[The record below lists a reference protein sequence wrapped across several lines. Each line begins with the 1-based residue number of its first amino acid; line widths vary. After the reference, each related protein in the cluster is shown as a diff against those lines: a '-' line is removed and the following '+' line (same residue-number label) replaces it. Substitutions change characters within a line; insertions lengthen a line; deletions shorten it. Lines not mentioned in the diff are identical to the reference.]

1 MSYVGFRQLSRI
13 SKQND
18 TCRNNGV
25 EVCWY
30 NQCRASAPAR
40 ALVAQKMNNLRT
52 TSPLAKAT
60 AYTPRADVCTSHHE
74 FHIVPSAPSQ
84 SEHRCRQRQVTHER
98 EPREPRLRRP
108 PFSAVSLRHGRAPL
122 LLHYP
127 SRYPARHT
135 PRGAPRS
142 SLVRR
147 TCPSPRRALTAPSPA
162 QSPPADPPAAPPAEG
177 VPPAVPPAEPP
188 LSPRRSPEVRR
199 SMRRRRSVS
208 RSWSGVGLG

>member
-1 MSYVGFRQLSRI
+1 MISLCISRQ
-13 SKQND
+13 
-18 TCRNNGV
+18 
-25 EVCWY
+25 
-30 NQCRASAPAR
+30 SAPLVR
-40 ALVAQKMNNLRT
+40 TCALASTNFIYIL
-52 TSPLAKAT
+52 
-60 AYTPRADVCTSHHE
+60 
-74 FHIVPSAPSQ
+74 PSAPSQ
-84 SEHRCRQRQVTHER
+84 SEHRCRQRQVTHE
-98 EPREPRLRRP
+98 REPRLRRP

-177 VPPAVPPAEPP
+177 VPPAEPPAVPPAVPP
-188 LSPRRSPEVRR
+188 LSPRRSPDVRR